1 MKYRPEIDGL
11 RAIAVVSVI
20 LAHAG
25 LRLTT
30 GGFIGVD
37 VFFVIS
43 GYLITKIIH
52 DDLTNGKF
60 SLWKFYERRARRIL
74 PALLVVLAASSV
86 FAWMW
91 MLPDY
96 LENFGQSVV
105 ATLLFSNNILLALTS
120 GYWELES
127 YFKPL
132 LHTWS
137 LGVEEQFYIAFP
149 LLMFLLR
156 KQTKQVILGFFC
168 ILALASIAFAQVGS
182 VQFPSGNFYL
192 PFGRAWELL
201 LGSIC
206 ALTPLRPRRHDGLLA
221 FVGLALVLG
230 SVVFFD
236 EKLPTPS
243 VFLLPPV
250 VGAVLI
256 ILFANGQNRVGQLL
270 STKAFVMIGLIS
282 YSAYLWHQ
290 PIFAFARIRSLDP
303 PSPALMAALT
313 LSIFPVAWLSWR
325 FIELPF
331 RKPALLKVRPFT
343 AICTAAAAL
352 MVTFGLYLHA
362 TQGRPDRLFPN
373 AKQGDLYIAYN
384 ERIRTYT
391 ADTFPANAQEN
402 VLVIGDSFARD
413 VANALFE
420 GGFLASRNLVYREDL
435 PAYCRQ
441 GEMQSQVHDALFQ
454 QADYIVLTGIDDCAS
469 LLVSR
474 AKQLER
480 RALVI
485 GPKHFGYNLNPFIG
499 TPIEKRAYALTT
511 PIESVRV
518 QNETLRRQLPPE
530 NYFDLLASLE
540 GNRGGLPVFDDRGQM
555 ISQDRMHF
563 TKFGAIYA
571 APMIVSAVRSISP

>member
-1 MKYRPEIDGL
+1 MNYRPEIDGL

-30 GGFIGVD
+30 GGFVGVD

-52 DDLTNGKF
+52 DDLANGKF

-105 ATLLFSNNILLALTS
+105 ATLLFSNNILLAMTS

-149 LLMFLLR
+149 LLMCLLR
-156 KQTKQVILGFFC
+156 KQTKQGILSLFC
-168 ILALASIAFAQVGS
+168 ILALASIAFAQIGLVR
-182 VQFPSGNFYL
+182 FPSGNFYL

-201 LGSIC
+201 VGSIC
-206 ALTPLRPRRHDGLLA
+206 ALTTLRPGRHDGLLA
-221 FVGLALVLG
+221 LVGLALVLG
-230 SVVFFD
+230 SVALLN
-236 EKLPTPS
+236 EGLPTPS

-250 VGAVLI
+250 VGAALI
-256 ILFANGQNRVGQLL
+256 ILFANRQNWVGQFL
-270 STKAFVMIGLIS
+270 SSRAFVTIGLIS

-303 PSPALMAALT
+303 PSSALMAALT
-313 LSIFPVAWLSWR
+313 LSIFPIAWLSWR

-331 RKPALLKVRPFT
+331 RKPALLRPKPFAT
-343 AICTAAAAL
+343 SCIVAVTV
-352 MVTFGLYLHA
+352 MVTFGTYLHV
-362 TQGRPDRLFPN
+362 TQGRPDRIFPE
-373 AKQGDLYIAYN
+373 AKQGDLYITYN

-391 ADTFPANAQEN
+391 ADTFPTNGQEN
-402 VLVIGDSFARD
+402 VLVVGDSFARD
-413 VANALFE
+413 VANSLFE

-441 GEMQSQVHDALFQ
+441 EGMQSAIHDALFK
-454 QADYIVLTGIDDCAS
+454 QADYIVLTGIEDCAP
-469 LLVSR
+469 LLVSH
-474 AKQLER
+474 AKRLEK

-499 TPIEKRAYALTT
+499 VPVEKRAYALTS

-518 QNETLRRQLPPE
+518 QNETLRKQLPPE

-571 APMIVSAVRSISP
+571 APMIVSAVRSISR